1 MNTSVQ
7 RPVSTALNGDTAF
20 ALSSLELSGE
30 APRVGQHVTGRSF
43 ILGLLLA
50 AILSGVNAWL
60 ETQINSHFLG
70 GVQLPCGAIFGLL
83 LMTVGVNGLLR
94 LFNRSVRGRLAPF
107 TPVELLT
114 IYAMLLFAALIST
127 AGTDNFFL
135 TTSPTLFYFSSRENQ
150 WAELFYH
157 YVPGHFAPGWDGRT
171 YQREVIEPFFTGGVP
186 FNAIPWHAWAV
197 MLLAW
202 SVLLL
207 LAYSTLFF
215 ISLLLRRQWIE
226 NEALSFPLVQ
236 LPLQM
241 VEAGDGPL
249 MGQGFW
255 KNQTMW
261 GGFALAGT
269 FHLLRGLNYYWP
281 DFPAIGAFQ
290 GNAFLIRFTEQ
301 PWKAVGVVDIQF
313 FFGAIG
319 IAYLLTRELSFS
331 FWFFFLLLKAQ
342 YVLATVMGYP
352 PASLPRDTYL
362 GNPVFITLQSTGGW
376 LMMGALL
383 LWSARGHFQRMGRA
397 ALRNE
402 HLEGEPFSARF
413 VLAGLILSAS
423 GIMAWCLYSGINPTA
438 VAAFFGLY
446 VLVSIIL
453 ARLVVEGGYLFP
465 QMTFAPLE
473 TLTNSVLGS
482 GLIGASSLTK
492 LSFMQPMLFADM
504 RSNLLPGFLHTLK
517 IAHDLRLDRRNT
529 RRLLAAVAAAIVLSM
544 LVSTVV
550 SLSCIYKAGGLT
562 GYTWFTQDGP
572 KDVFKGTANMLR
584 SQPGVQYTNW
594 LWMGGGAGVVWL
606 LTLARARFLWF
617 PLHPLAFIV
626 ASGFPITQ
634 LWPSFFAGWLTK
646 TLLLKYGGNDAVTR
660 ARPFMIGLILG
671 NASAMVGWM
680 LFGFWRGVQIT
691 YWPA

>member
-1 MNTSVQ
+1 MTPVRQAPPTLVTSE
-7 RPVSTALNGDTAF
+7 AAF
-20 ALSSLELSGE
+20 APSPLEQRAE
-30 APRVGQHVTGRSF
+30 ALPAEHRVTARAF
-43 ILGLLLA
+43 LLGLLFAAVLA
-50 AILSGVNAWL
+50 GVNAWL
-60 ETQINSHFLG
+60 ETEINSHFLG

-83 LMTVGVNGLLR
+83 FLVALNGLLR
-94 LFNRSVRGRLAPF
+94 AVRRVSASRLSPLS
-107 TPVELLT
+107 PVELMT
-114 IYAMLLFAALIST
+114 VYVMTLFAALIST
-127 AGTDNFFL
+127 AGTDNFFI
-135 TTSPTLFYFSSRENQ
+135 TTAPTLFYFSSRENQ
-150 WAELFYH
+150 WAELFYRH
-157 YVPGHFAPGWDGRT
+157 VPAHFAPGWDGKM

-197 MLLAW
+197 MLVAW

-207 LAYSTLFF
+207 LAYATLFF

-226 NEALSFPLVQ
+226 HEALSFPLVQ

-241 VEAGDGPL
+241 ADVGHEPL
-249 MGQGFW
+249 MGAGFW
-255 KNQTMW
+255 KNNTMW
-261 GGFALAGT
+261 GGFALAAV
-269 FHLLRGLNYYWP
+269 FHFLRGLNYYWP

-301 PWKAVGVVDIQF
+301 PWKAAGVIDIQF

-342 YVLATVMGYP
+342 FVLATVLGYP
-352 PASLPRDTYL
+352 AASLPRDTYL
-362 GNPVFITLQSTGGW
+362 GNPTFITLQSTGGW
-376 LMMGALL
+376 LMMGVLL
-383 LWSARGHFQRMGRA
+383 LWPARGHFQRMGRA
-397 ALRNE
+397 ALRNQSVD
-402 HLEGEPFSARF
+402 GEPFSARF
-413 VLAGLILSAS
+413 VMGGLALSAA
-423 GIMAWCLYSGINPTA
+423 GIMAWCLYSGINPIA
-438 VAAFFGLY
+438 VIAFFGLY
-446 VLVSIIL
+446 ILVSVIL

-473 TLTNSVLGS
+473 TLTNSVMGS
-482 GLIGASSLTK
+482 HFIGASSLTK
-492 LSFMQPMLFADM
+492 LSFIQPMLFADM

-517 IAHDLRLDRRNT
+517 VAHDLRLDRRNT
-529 RRLLAAVAAAIVLSM
+529 RRLLAAVTVAVVLSM
-544 LVSTVV
+544 AVSTVV
-550 SLSCIYKAGGLT
+550 SISCIYSAGGLT

-572 KDVFKGTANMLR
+572 KDIFKGTANMLR
-584 SQPGVQYTNW
+584 SEPGVQYANW
-594 LWMGGGAGVVWL
+594 PWMVAGAGMVWL
-606 LTLARARFLWF
+606 LTVARARFLWF

-626 ASGFPITQ
+626 ASGYPITQ

-646 TLLLKYGGNDAVTR
+646 SLLLKYGGNDSVTR